1 MPRRL
6 KGKALLFEQYRS
18 NFYAC
23 YWFRL
28 RKYLTLAD
36 VVCRCVF
43 VMWMGVTI
51 TLIKVLTVCK
61 NR

>member
-6 KGKALLFEQYRS
+6 KGKALLFEHSRS
-18 NFYAC
+18 NC

-43 VMWMGVTI
+43 VMRMGVTI
-51 TLIKVLTVCK
+51 TLIEVLTVCK
-61 NR
+61 DR